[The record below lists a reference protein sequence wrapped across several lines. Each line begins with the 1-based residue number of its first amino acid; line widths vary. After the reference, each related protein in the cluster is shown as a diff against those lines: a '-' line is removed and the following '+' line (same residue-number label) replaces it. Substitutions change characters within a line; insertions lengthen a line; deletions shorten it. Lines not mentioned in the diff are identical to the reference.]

1 MLEIFINNLAIFT
14 NDCESGECDWMLVR
28 HARSVPFVCIRPHWV
43 RRLLAPLTGRIDVLG
58 GGSCFFVGNLVIGLF
73 IGYSLLGVAEVAS
86 KFDALYHSAGFG
98 QLVFHH
104 FVHDV

>member
-1 MLEIFINNLAIFT
+1 MWEIFINNLAIFT
-14 NDCESGECDWMLVR
+14 NDVR
-28 HARSVPFVCIRPHWV
+28 VERVNGCWSDTRVPSRSFVSVPIGCGGCWLLSRAGLMSWV
-43 RRLLAPLTGRIDVLG
+43 VGRT
-58 GGSCFFVGNLVIGLF
+58 FVGNLVIGLF

-86 KFDALYHSAGFG
+86 KFDAQYHSAGFG